1 METTSTQPKTITLRS
16 RSQITGISPFSSIG
30 VNGLPDGDV
39 LQNASAVETGMPR
52 PEGVLASGLAQPRD
66 EGQNMQDEVST
77 VPLTDEPTLAERQRF
92 EKWIDNLHVH
102 YHNQQTPFTQK
113 KNGWIVSQ
121 VVRVSSSPLGD
132 SGHANPIEQKD
143 RRLYAFVQT
152 WSRNLIYWTMD
163 LDGRQAIVVPIV
175 DGPRAAFV
183 EWTLADTAPGARTAP
198 GQRSQPNQHE
208 KPSQSAPPFPAKRR
222 RQETEDNDLAKPGT
236 TRSRTGQIARARRQ
250 EIMGQMAQVGRDV
263 FGVLEKMLLDI
274 SDNEDDDQAE

>member
-1 METTSTQPKTITLRS
+1 MEDSVQILPLSDSEDHDTVMETTSTQPKTITLRS
-16 RSQITGISPFSSIG
+16 RSQITGISPPFSSIG

-121 VVRVSSSPLGD
+121 VVRVSSLPLGD

-183 EWTLADTAPGARTAP
+183 EW
-198 GQRSQPNQHE
+198 
-208 KPSQSAPPFPAKRR
+208 
-222 RQETEDNDLAKPGT
+222 
-236 TRSRTGQIARARRQ
+236 
-250 EIMGQMAQVGRDV
+250 V
-263 FGVLEKMLLDI
+263 
-274 SDNEDDDQAE
+274 